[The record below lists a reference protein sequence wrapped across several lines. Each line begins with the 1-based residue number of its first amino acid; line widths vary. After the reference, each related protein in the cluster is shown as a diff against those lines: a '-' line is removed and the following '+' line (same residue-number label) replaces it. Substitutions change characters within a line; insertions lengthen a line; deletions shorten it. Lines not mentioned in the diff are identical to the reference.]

1 MTARRRNRSHA
12 LTQQATEMAMA
23 VPHVVAHRVT
33 RMALAGPVLSER
45 DRTEF
50 ELMSAEKTS
59 AMVESIQA
67 MAAETLRAQQNFTL
81 AMVRAMWSPLFT
93 GRGSAS
99 AFAGSVGSRM
109 NNAAMDVIGKGMEPL
124 HRTAVANAKR
134 LRKTSFR

>member
-12 LTQQATEMAMA
+12 LTQKATEMAMA

-33 RMALAGPVLSER
+33 RMALAGPMLSER

-50 ELMSAEKTS
+50 KLMSAEKTD
-59 AMVESIQA
+59 AMAESLQA
-67 MAAETLRAQQNFTL
+67 MAAETLRVQQQFTL
-81 AMVRAMWSPLFT
+81 AMVRAMWSPFLT

-109 NNAAMDVIGKGMEPL
+109 NRAALDVIGKGMEPL

-134 LRKTSFR
+134 LRNTSFR